1 MLTTASIE
9 WSLAALL
16 ALTGVSH
23 ILHPRLWA
31 EFFRDLLP
39 RPAAGFIIGS
49 PTLLAGLAIAAAPN
63 EGSWRP
69 GVVATVIGW
78 SWSIKGGLYLLVPG
92 LPRRVARRHLEHP
105 GRFALAG
112 LVLLFLAGVLVFG
125 RLNPPAGL

>member
-1 MLTTASIE
+1 MLTLASIE
-9 WSLAALL
+9 WSVTALL

-31 EFFRDLLP
+31 EFFRDLFR
-39 RPAAGFIIGS
+39 RPDAGFIIGV
-49 PTLLAGLAIAAAPN
+49 PTLLAGLAIVAGHN
-63 EGSWRP
+63 EWAWRP

-78 SWSIKGGLYLLVPG
+78 SWSIKGGLYLLAPG
-92 LPRRVARRHLEHP
+92 LPQRLARRHVEHP

-112 LVLLFLAGVLVFG
+112 VALLFLAGVLVFG